1 MIMISLN
8 LKGSHKASHKLLA
21 ILVWGSMHGLSQR
34 GIVLSFD
41 CRGCVLG
48 KFA

>member
-8 LKGSHKASHKLLA
+8 LKGSHEASHQLLA
-21 ILVWGSMHGLSQR
+21 ILVWGSMDGLSQR

-41 CRGCVLG
+41 CRDRVLG
-48 KFA
+48 KLA